1 MTAVIELEGVTRI
14 YPMGEIEVRALRGV
28 DLRIREGEYISIM
41 GPSGS
46 GKSTLMN
53 IIGCMDKP
61 SAGSYRLEGRA
72 VERFHEDE
80 LAQLRSRRIGFVF
93 QQFNLISRATALE
106 NVEMP
111 LFYQRVGQIRDRA
124 AAALR
129 RVGLDERAGHFPNQL
144 SGGEMQRVAIARAI
158 VTEPAI
164 LLADEP
170 TGNLDSQTGGEILDL
185 FESLRGAA
193 RTMIMVTHDPLV
205 AARAQRTIRMQDGKV
220 ASCGD

>member
-193 RTMIMVTHDPLV
+193 RTMIMVTHYPLV